1 MHRKTGINEQYLVIP
16 TKNIGG
22 SPDDTYGDIEFA
34 AISNKKI
41 KHAKTGH
48 NKTVTNIEN
57 THTDNMVSYHNHH
70 PRSTAQVCYHHLE
83 TSRSLSKALD
93 KENCLVRTGC

>member
-34 AISNKKI
+34 AISNKK
-41 KHAKTGH
+41 
-48 NKTVTNIEN
+48 NKTRKN
-57 THTDNMVSYHNHH
+57 
-70 PRSTAQVCYHHLE
+70 
-83 TSRSLSKALD
+83 
-93 KENCLVRTGC
+93 RT